1 MRQRMLFSLT
11 TSQNLLWKLRV
22 KDDSFETFGSHQ
34 NPHVMK
40 ELVTGSTSLIKV
52 SVMKDGYFLL
62 IWVKFSNSTREM
74 YANVE
79 SNQNE
84 IHSVEK
90 R

>member
-1 MRQRMLFSLT
+1 MTHFKHLAHIKTEF
-11 TSQNLLWKLRV
+11 
-22 KDDSFETFGSHQ
+22 
-34 NPHVMK
+34 NPYVMK

-84 IHSVEK
+84 ILPVFS
-90 R
+90 